1 MDTMKKLKLLLAN
14 IILAGVLVLGGCA
27 DAGESSQ
34 SSYLLKK
41 QPRRNPVHLK
51 IKIRMPK
58 TVRMIHLHRRIPV
71 ILPVL
76 IPQARQR
83 LPLLRQ
89 KLRL

>member
-1 MDTMKKLKLLLAN
+1 MDKMKKLKLLLAN

-27 DAGESSQ
+27 DAGDSSQ
-34 SSYLLKK
+34 SSSSKETTTQESASSK
-41 QPRRNPVHLK
+41 DQN
-51 IKIRMPK
+51 
-58 TVRMIHLHRRIPV
+58 TNAEDRRIPV

>member
-1 MDTMKKLKLLLAN
+1 MDKMKKLKFLLAN

-27 DAGESSQ
+27 DAGTVHSLR
-34 SSYLLKK
+34 LLKK
-41 QPRRNPVHLK
+41 RLRRNLLHLK

-58 TVRMIHLHRRIPV
+58 TVRMIQLHRRIPV